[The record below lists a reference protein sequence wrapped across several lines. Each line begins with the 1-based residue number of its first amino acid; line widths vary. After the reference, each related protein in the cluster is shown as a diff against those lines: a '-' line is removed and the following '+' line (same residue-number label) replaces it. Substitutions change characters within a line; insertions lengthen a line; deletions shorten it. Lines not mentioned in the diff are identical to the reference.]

1 MECFVGYV
9 TQLILKVSETATEE
23 QITRGGEVREE
34 RENKMLKMFTS
45 MCVCGGG
52 LNSLAKYCV
61 KTAFPCHWVV
71 SSQLTGLISLSTG
84 LSSWGLSFP
93 SFQFLFYSPKST
105 QLDLAPNL
113 SRLGF
118 LTLFSHWPHSL
129 GTWHLVCVEKFS
141 LNFASFLFFVRDSL
155 PFIYI

>member
-61 KTAFPCHWVV
+61 KTAFPCF
-71 SSQLTGLISLSTG
+71 SLSCIFSVNRADLPIYRPFLMRAV
-84 LSSWGLSFP
+84 LSIISVSIL
-93 SFQFLFYSPKST
+93 
-105 QLDLAPNL
+105 
-113 SRLGF
+113 
-118 LTLFSHWPHSL
+118 LT
-129 GTWHLVCVEKFS
+129 
-141 LNFASFLFFVRDSL
+141 
-155 PFIYI
+155 